1 MIYRTPL
8 LLLNC
13 SLKFLSLFYY
23 PITIIVQKF
32 VKRVDPY
39 LNNSCVDDGK
49 AGVDTRTIYTE
60 KYYVNYS
67 TQARLKY
74 LKYAYIYT
82 LKSPVPLQS
91 TFILLQRRTTI
102 FYLTTNNHDKAKIKK
117 THQERSLAKTIKKL
131 RVSRRLPELQSSNC
145 SFQAVE
151 SS

>member
-49 AGVDTRTIYTE
+49 AGVNTRTIYTE

-102 FYLTTNNHDKAKIKK
+102 FYLTTNNHDKVKIKK
-117 THQERSLAKTIKKL
+117 NKKHQERSLAKTIKKL
-131 RVSRRLPELQSSNC
+131 
-145 SFQAVE
+145 
-151 SS
+151 

>member
-13 SLKFLSLFYY
+13 SLTFLSLFYY
-23 PITIIVQKF
+23 YRLFTITIIVQKF

-102 FYLTTNNHDKAKIKK
+102 FYLTTNNHDKVKIKK
-117 THQERSLAKTIKKL
+117 NKKHQERSLAKTIKKL
-131 RVSRRLPELQSSNC
+131 
-145 SFQAVE
+145 
-151 SS
+151 

>member
-1 MIYRTPL
+1 MIYRTLL

-67 TQARLKY
+67 TQACRM
-74 LKYAYIYT
+74 
-82 LKSPVPLQS
+82 SC
-91 TFILLQRRTTI
+91 
-102 FYLTTNNHDKAKIKK
+102 
-117 THQERSLAKTIKKL
+117 LASEEVETC
-131 RVSRRLPELQSSNC
+131 NC
-145 SFQAVE
+145 SEARFPIN
-151 SS
+151 SSACFSEEQNKCINDILRKFTKTGLDCIA